1 MQNSFTEPSIKAFL
15 SFLEALRA
23 DNSFEKFDEEKIR
36 KIVREEFSMLLASS
50 GTQQGIITAINQN
63 ESHFIPFLKWRGESR
78 TDRFYRVFTEA
89 GFLQSDKTDFKKPLF
104 IDTTAHTKK
113 LIWLRSGIELIYTFN
128 KLIYQYSA
136 IPISHSLYVQLS
148 DNFLLKKRNSKKT
161 KSPNPFSL
169 ETFHSRIRKNKI
181 SYPDIDDALKS
192 VFEQ

>member
-23 DNSFEKFDEEKIR
+23 SNSIEKFDEEKIR
-36 KIVREEFSMLLASS
+36 KIVREEFSMLLANS
-50 GTQQGIITAINQN
+50 GTQQGIKKAINQN
-63 ESHFIPFLKWRGESR
+63 ESHFIPFLKWRGKSR

-104 IDTTAHTKK
+104 IDTIAHSKK
-113 LIWLRSGIELIYTFN
+113 LIWLHSGIELIYTFN

-136 IPISHSLYVQLS
+136 IPLSHSLYVQLS
-148 DNFLLKKRNSKKT
+148 ESFLIKKRNSKKT

-169 ETFHSRIRKNKI
+169 ETFHSRIRKSKI